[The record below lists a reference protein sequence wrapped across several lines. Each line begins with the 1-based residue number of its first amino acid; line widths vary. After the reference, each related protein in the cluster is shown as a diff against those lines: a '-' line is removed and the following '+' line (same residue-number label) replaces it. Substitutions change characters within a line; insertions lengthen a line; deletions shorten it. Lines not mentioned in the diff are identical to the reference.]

1 MGDNPRQL
9 GGHGDQECLFALIE
23 AAPVCLLHHQHPQHI
38 ALVDDRYTEEG
49 VITLFADVGQEL
61 ETGVV
66 LGVLQVDR
74 LLPLGHQPY
83 QALSG
88 GQAGDAY
95 LLLVQPL
102 SGAEYVA
109 PGIGVT
115 HIDAANLGAHGV
127 AHPAHD
133 NTQGIV
139 EALGGVDLLDDM
151 AEGLKHSPGAP
162 PTSRYVF
169 PEAGPALSWPG
180 GTLPA

>member
-1 MGDNPRQL
+1 
-9 GGHGDQECLFALIE
+9 
-23 AAPVCLLHHQHPQHI
+23 LHHEYAEYIP
-38 ALVDDRYTEEG
+38 LVDDGHAEESM
-49 VITLFADVGQEL
+49 VAFLADVGQEL
-61 ETGVV
+61 EAGVV
-66 LGVLQVDR
+66 LGILQVDR
-74 LLPLGHQPY
+74 LLSLGHQPY

-102 SGAEYVA
+102 SGAEHVA

-115 HIDAANLGAHGV
+115 HIDAANLGAHGL
-127 AHPAHD
+127 AHPAHND
-133 NTQGIV
+133 IQGIV
-139 EALGGVDLLDDM
+139 QALGGIDLLDDM
-151 AEGLKHSPGAP
+151 AEGLKHSPGSP